1 MNLDKTSFASTAE
14 AVAHYY
20 KQGFESFGNMRY
32 RSEHE
37 VLNGWIEKRGRKWL
51 HCFFPGAGRKKLR
64 KDEERYMT
72 PL

>member
-1 MNLDKTSFASTAE
+1 MGSRKLTESPTVRRARNR
-14 AVAHYY
+14 
-20 KQGFESFGNMRY
+20 GFEPVRY